1 MGLLDRIRTTGITG
15 EEVGGAVVWPAHL
28 FRTTLATTALRIVAG
43 DTPRAALAD
52 FLDEFQQ
59 RAPEQRD
66 EAITDEP
73 RPTGSPEWDAL
84 LAGVAEWLAGRHG
97 LAVPAWTQRPA
108 RFLDRMWFASPTPGL
123 RACAL
128 VETPAALRRRGVF
141 KPERSLLRV

>member
-15 EEVGGAVVWPAHL
+15 EEAGDPAVWPAHL
-28 FRTTLATTALRIVAG
+28 FRTTLAATAHRIATG

-66 EAITDEP
+66 GAITDEP
-73 RPTGSPEWDAL
+73 PLTGFPEWDAL

-97 LAVPAWTQRPA
+97 LAVPAWTQQPD
-108 RFLDRMWFASPTPGL
+108 RFLDRMWFVSPTPGL
-123 RACAL
+123 RAGAL